1 MDQRMSRVLQ
11 VGRYQQKLK
20 EKEGRKKNESRHI
33 KKEVLPD
40 FGKNE
45 IMP

>member
-20 EKEGRKKNESRHI
+20 EKEEKLKK
-33 KKEVLPD
+33 KKMNFFEEI
-40 FGKNE
+40 FEEKNDG
-45 IMP
+45 PF